1 MAGVEPRRVVIYAA
15 PSVQS
20 LDVAGPYEV
29 FAAANAAARL
39 LGVTRRRYEVVV
51 AGDAAGATVRAES
64 GLTLVAEVS
73 LAAVGSR
80 RGRPVDTLLVAGG
93 RGPRRAAGD
102 AGVVTSIR
110 RAASRA
116 RRVASVCTGA
126 YLLAAAG
133 LLDGRRATTHWAYCD
148 DLARRYPAVRVERDP
163 IYVRDGA
170 VWTSA
175 GVTAGIDLG
184 LAMVEADCG
193 REIAAAVARGLVV
206 FVRRAGGQSQFSAP
220 LLAQAA
226 ERAPIRDVVT
236 WVLDHPTAPL
246 DVPSLARRAGMSVR
260 NFSRVFAAETGLT
273 PAAWAVRA
281 RVEVAE
287 RLLEATSRSIE
298 EVAARSGFGTPQA
311 LRRAFARC
319 VGVSPREYRARF
331 GAPPMQGGAS

>member
-1 MAGVEPRRVVIYAA
+1 MASVEPRRVVIYAA
-15 PSVQS
+15 PAVQS

-29 FAAANAAARL
+29 FAAANVAAQL
-39 LGVTRRRYEVVV
+39 LGLSRRRYEVVV
-51 AGDAAGATVRAES
+51 AGDAAGAPIRADS
-64 GLTLVAEVS
+64 GLGLVADVG
-73 LAAVGSR
+73 LAAVAGR
-80 RGRPVDTLLVAGG
+80 RGRPIDTFVVAGG
-93 RGPRRAAGD
+93 RGPRRAAAD
-102 AGVVTSIR
+102 RRVIAAVR
-110 RAASRA
+110 RASSRA

-148 DLARRYPAVRVERDP
+148 DLAESFPAVRVEREP

-175 GVTAGIDLG
+175 GVTAGIDLA

-193 REIAAAVARGLVV
+193 REIATTVARGLVV

-220 LLAQAA
+220 LLAQSA
-226 ERAPIRDVVT
+226 ERAPIREVVT

-260 NFSRVFAAETGLT
+260 NFARVFAAETGLT
-273 PAAWAVRA
+273 PAAWVERA

-287 RLLEATSRSIE
+287 RLLEASARSIE
-298 EVAARSGFGTPQA
+298 DVAARSGFGTPQA

-319 VGVSPREYRARF
+319 VGLSPREYRARF
-331 GAPPMQGGAS
+331 GASPMQGGAS